1 MLKYALLVAV
11 GSGVVTAVLL
21 VGLRLWAERRTRE
34 RIYTR
39 IEHVPPRPVAIVLG
53 AGLWADGS
61 LTPVL
66 TDRVATAADLYR
78 AGIVRKLLFSGD
90 NRFVDYNEPQAM
102 LEYAVRLGVPEQDI
116 VLDYA
121 GRRTYDSCYRARDIF
136 GVDRAVVVTQ
146 RFHAPRALYLCRAL
160 GLDAVAIVADR
171 QDYTIRRFAWETRE
185 YLALAL
191 AWWDLNVRRPVPILG
206 EPLPIFDQ
214 GSPAPPPPCHGRLR
228 ALNDGVIAGVKIRLN
243 PPNPCLFLP
252 PSVSH
257 ALPILLDA
265 KPRDSRSQNPS

>member
-1 MLKYALLVAV
+1 MGRVLKYALLVAV
-11 GSGVVTAVLL
+11 GCGVMTAVLL
-21 VGLRLWAERRTRE
+21 VGLQHWIRHRTRD
-34 RIYTR
+34 RIYSSV
-39 IEHVPPRPVAIVLG
+39 EDLPPYPVALVLG

-66 TDRVATAADLYR
+66 ADRVATAADLYT

-102 LEYAVRLGVPEQDI
+102 REYAVRLGVPEEDI

-146 RFHAPRALYLCRAL
+146 RFHAPRALYLCQAL
-160 GLDAVAIVADR
+160 ELDAVAIVADR
-171 QDYTIRRFAWETRE
+171 RDYTTRRFAWETRE

-214 GSPAPPPPCHGRLR
+214 G
-228 ALNDGVIAGVKIRLN
+228 
-243 PPNPCLFLP
+243 
-252 PSVSH
+252 
-257 ALPILLDA
+257 
-265 KPRDSRSQNPS
+265 